1 VVHVLAED
9 EHDEEWVIDEFGIG
23 IGNLS
28 SQSLRLALGMVGDG
42 SLVLLINF

>member
-23 IGNLS
+23 NLS
-28 SQSLRLALGMVGDG
+28 SQLS
-42 SLVLLINF
+42 IFE